1 MPART
6 EIDSNIDR
14 GGQQERSCVRRRRRD
29 IAEILARGLLAF
41 VAMKMQH
48 HSTSRGF
55 SLIELLIVVAVIGLI
70 AAIAIP
76 NLVNAI
82 QRGRQARTVGDA
94 RAISNA
100 VGMYQQDYSKFPLA
114 GSLVDIDTIRPVILA
129 YMGNFNN
136 LDGWQRP
143 FMYKSDGDNY
153 TLASYGMNGLPD
165 TPWNLG
171 PIHYF
176 DDDIVIE
183 GGAFVQYP
191 EGTQQ

>member
-1 MPART
+1 MAM
-6 EIDSNIDR
+6 NI
-14 GGQQERSCVRRRRRD
+14 E
-29 IAEILARGLLAF
+29 
-41 VAMKMQH
+41 H

-100 VGMYQQDYSKFPLA
+100 VGMYQQDYSKFPVA
-114 GSLVDIDTIRPVILA
+114 SSFIDVDTIRPVILA

-136 LDGWQRP
+136 LDGWQRAY
-143 FMYKSDGDNY
+143 MYKSDGDDY
-153 TLASYGMNGLPD
+153 TLVSYGLNGVPD
-165 TPWNLG
+165 MPWNNG
-171 PIHYF
+171 PISYF

-183 GGAFVQYP
+183 GGAFIQWP
-191 EGTQQ
+191 EGVQQ